1 MAVISKVDITS
12 TRASCLNADRC
23 CSYSHA
29 SKRRPANLA
38 MWKAL
43 RRSLGAQ
50 THSAGY
56 RHVATVRDVIAQL
69 VVFAL
74 RISRVGSCQKGVLG
88 LVSAGVARR
97 IVGRTD
103 LNGQTYHFGR

>member
-23 CSYSHA
+23 CSDSHA
-29 SKRRPANLA
+29 SKRRPAKLA
-38 MWKAL
+38 IWKAL

-50 THSAGY
+50 THSPGD
-56 RHVATVRDVIAQL
+56 RHVATIRDVIAQL

-74 RISRVGSCQKGVLG
+74 WISRVGSCQKGVLES
-88 LVSAGVARR
+88 VSAGLPRR
-97 IVGRTD
+97 IAGRMKD
-103 LNGQTYHFGR
+103 HGQTYHFGR